1 MLIILLVIKFPFNHL
16 IIEIIQRITYIFA
29 IYYPINKHKIMET
42 GLKHVSTVTVSAAN
56 TALTMG
62 SGDMEVFA
70 TPAMVALMENA
81 AMKAVAPHLPEG
93 STTVGAMMET
103 SHIKPSA
110 LGETVN
116 AEAILEEIDGR
127 KLTFKVTA
135 SDSKGTIGEGKHI
148 RYIVDRERFLSKL
161 K

>member
-1 MLIILLVIKFPFNHL
+1 
-16 IIEIIQRITYIFA
+16 
-29 IYYPINKHKIMET
+29 
-42 GLKHVSTVTVSAAN
+42 
-56 TALTMG
+56 
-62 SGDMEVFA
+62 
-70 TPAMVALMENA
+70 MENA

-110 LGETVN
+110 IGETVN
-116 AEAILEEIDGR
+116 AEAVLEEIDGR

-135 SDSKGTIGEGKHI
+135 SDSKGTIGEGTHV